1 MQLYRP
7 LFQNVFCNSKSFQ
20 ISSECNIYHSCFHFF
35 LCSSKSFEIPPEC
48 TMFRPYFSFCS
59 FKNRQNAQFTVLVF
73 KCFSAVRN
81 RRLSR
86 NPRSVPDRYKLDV
99 HDRPWQVHAWCSRS
113 SLTGTSLMFTIV
125 PDRYKLDVHDRPWQV
140 QAWCSRSLCEQ
151 LKSSCNT
158 IQLIPSLWFFI
169 SLIQGRTYS

>member
-1 MQLYRP
+1 MLCFSLVHVIPGYGERLCWTDSVNTYTFKVTGARAGYVSKSVRTHHSALLNSKEFLCRSKYRINSGKMQLYRP

-99 HDRPWQVHAWCSRS
+99 HDRP
-113 SLTGTSLMFTIV
+113 
-125 PDRYKLDVHDRPWQV
+125 
-140 QAWCSRSLCEQ
+140 
-151 LKSSCNT
+151 
-158 IQLIPSLWFFI
+158 
-169 SLIQGRTYS
+169 